1 MKRAFVVQSM
11 VAAVIFSLPYT
22 VNPQSHGKDKITKQM
37 DTNKNQQHMDYKVNI
52 GRIDVPKASIEDFKK
67 QSAMAPRYLKSLPGY
82 IKGDYFEMTDESGDL
97 HMISV
102 VTWQNKE
109 FYENAQITLKKHYE
123 EIGFNRMEFV
133 QRLNLKIKYEAY
145 SLLEIN

>member
-11 VAAVIFSLPYT
+11 VAAAIFSLPYT
-22 VNPQSHGKDKITKQM
+22 VNPQSHGKEKTIKQM

-67 QSAMAPRYLKSLPGY
+67 QSAMSPRYLKTLPGY

-102 VTWQNKE
+102 VTWQNKKY
-109 FYENAQITLKKHYE
+109 YENAQMTLKKHYE

-133 QRLNLKIKYEAY
+133 QQLNLKIKYEAY

>member
-1 MKRAFVVQSM
+1 MKASFVVQSIT
-11 VAAVIFSLPYT
+11 AAVIFSLPFT
-22 VNPQSHGKDKITKQM
+22 VIAQTNGKVEIIKQM
-37 DTNKNQQHMDYKVNI
+37 DTNKNQQHMEYKVNI
-52 GRIDVPKASIEDFKK
+52 GRIDVPKASIEEFRK
-67 QSAMAPRYLKSLPGY
+67 QSALSPRYLKTLPGY
-82 IKGDYFEMTDESGDL
+82 IKGDYYEMTDESGDL
-97 HMISV
+97 HMMSV

-109 FYENAQITLKKHYE
+109 YYENAQMTLKKHYE